1 MQIFRVNEDHEISA
15 AFLDNR
21 RLSKQVL
28 ELYQIIRVCL
38 AQKDIID
45 TNTRYRHHPVVK
57 HVYNNGHPYLH
68 DTVKLLKA
76 MDIEHVKRGGKR
88 SADFQT
94 KLETLY
100 AIIENPKYSYEF
112 SMEKLPPFYV
122 FGDDKCSTEEA
133 YSKYETLLF
142 TKWAGDKI
150 PARCSI
156 KV

>member
-1 MQIFRVNEDHEISA
+1 MQIFRVSDNHKISA

-38 AQKDIID
+38 AQQDIID
-45 TNTRYRHHPVVK
+45 ANTDYRRHPVVK

-76 MDIEHVKRGGKR
+76 MDEEHRKRRGKR

-94 KLETLY
+94 KLEKLY
-100 AIIENPKYSYEF
+100 AIIENPKYEAKF
-112 SMEKLPPFYV
+112 STEKLPPFYV

-142 TKWAGDKI
+142 MKWAGDKI